1 MRFDMLDIG
10 ARLRSLRIEN
20 NLSAGEVADEVG
32 KSESHIMQI
41 ERGSRNITA
50 DMICKLAILYN
61 TDTNTILGFG
71 SMNFGS
77 NDEIYKLSNDEKL
90 RLHGICSEIISALVG
105 VKEAV

>member
-61 TDTNTILGFG
+61 TDPNTILGFG

-77 NDEIYKLSNDEKL
+77 NERYINSQMMKSLSFMESVL
-90 RLHGICSEIISALVG
+90 RLFQH
-105 VKEAV
+105 